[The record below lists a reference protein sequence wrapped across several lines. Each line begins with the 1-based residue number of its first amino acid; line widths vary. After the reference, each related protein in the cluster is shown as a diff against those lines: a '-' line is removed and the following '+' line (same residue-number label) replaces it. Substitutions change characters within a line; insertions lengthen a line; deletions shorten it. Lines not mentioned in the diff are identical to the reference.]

1 MNNRNYHVL
10 VLLSGGLDSTCLV
23 HYHLSQGNKVRAIF
37 FDYGQQSCER
47 EFQSAKAISEYYDI
61 QLIKQKLGFKLND
74 HDGEF
79 YCRNALFVL
88 AACSFLG
95 NSSSLIS
102 IGIHSGTPYYDSTA
116 VFVTDTQT
124 LLNGYFGGVIR
135 VITPFL
141 DYAKEQIIDYSV
153 QEKIPVHL
161 TYSCE
166 LGEQEPCG
174 LCKSCIDRRRLYEQS
189 PGKD

>member
-1 MNNRNYHVL
+1 M
-10 VLLSGGLDSTCLV
+10 VLLSGGLDSTGLV
-23 HYHLSQGNKVRAIF
+23 HYHLSQGNKVTAIF

-47 EFQSAKAISEYYDI
+47 EFQSAKAISEYYGI
-61 QLIKQKLGFKLND
+61 QLNQQKLGFRLNNI
-74 HDGEF
+74 DGEY

-95 NSSSLIS
+95 ESSSLIS

-116 VFVTDTQT
+116 AFVTDTQT

-141 DYAKEQIIDYSV
+141 DYEKAQIFKYAV

-166 LGEQEPCG
+166 IGGQEPCG
-174 LCKSCIDRRRLYEQS
+174 SCKSCIDRRMLNEKS